1 MLSPRLPHEWLSSS
15 KNILFLVITVF
26 CAYYWFE
33 SSDAAVSTLNGVSL
47 ESLKVGISRSLGIT
61 QGQVLRLQK
70 GDPKTAYPV
79 SSQFHNG
86 RVPPK

>member
-1 MLSPRLPHEWLSSS
+1 MLSPRLPYKWLSSS

-47 ESLKVGISRSLGIT
+47 KQLKADISRNHGIT
-61 QGQVLRLQK
+61 QGQVLVVLK
-70 GDPKTAYPV
+70 
-79 SSQFHNG
+79 
-86 RVPPK
+86 

>member
-1 MLSPRLPHEWLSSS
+1 MLSPRLPYKWLSSS

-47 ESLKVGISRSLGIT
+47 KQLKADISRNHGIT
-61 QGQVLRLQK
+61 QGQVLGLQK
-70 GDPKTAYPV
+70 GDPKTAYHV

-86 RVPPK
+86 LTPPR